1 MNGAVVLIWIL
12 NGSTVLL
19 VSVWWSTWLYQ
30 HNPDVCNNRKGYF
43 QPILVACLL
52 GSCSFLT
59 FGILRQDLKQQPSDP
74 KTQSEI
80 TLAGGGVIC
89 VCTFAILLIW
99 DCFCRGK
106 APHLVPSY
114 WATIALLAT
123 SSLLVPGLT
132 ILAVYRTEIE
142 ETDENDDY
150 YYVDY
155 ISALKW
161 KGIGLVGAGGFIEFV
176 VLSIWLRERFVTK
189 RFGSTPTEEETQTYA
204 GR

>member
-1 MNGAVVLIWIL
+1 MCMCIYHSIDMG
-12 NGSTVLL
+12 LL
-19 VSVWWSTWLYQ
+19 L
-30 HNPDVCNNRKGYF
+30 PRKGSSF
-43 QPILVACLL
+43 GSFLL
-52 GSCSFLT
+52 GYNF
-59 FGILRQDLKQQPSDP
+59 
-74 KTQSEI
+74 
-80 TLAGGGVIC
+80 
-89 VCTFAILLIW
+89 
-99 DCFCRGK
+99 
-106 APHLVPSY
+106 
-114 WATIALLAT
+114 LLAT

-161 KGIGLVGAGGFIEFV
+161 KGIGLVGAGGFFDFV

-189 RFGSTPTEEETQTYA
+189 RFGSTPTEEEIQTYA